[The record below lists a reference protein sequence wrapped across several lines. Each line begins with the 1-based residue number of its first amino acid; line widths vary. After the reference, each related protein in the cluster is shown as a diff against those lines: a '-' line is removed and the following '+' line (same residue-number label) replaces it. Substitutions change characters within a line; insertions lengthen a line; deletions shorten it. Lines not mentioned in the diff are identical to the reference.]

1 MIRNREGYLVS
12 DLSRECTKCGSIFD
26 NKSKTVTLC
35 GPCNSN
41 RVKEQSP
48 EVRMYRRAK
57 SRAAQSGLEFNLNKE
72 DIQIPTHCPVLGIP
86 LSTHKGT
93 SGGRDNSPA
102 LDRVDNSKGY
112 IKGNVLVISHLAN
125 MMKSSADQEQLIK
138 FSDWVQKT
146 YVNTAGK

>member
-1 MIRNREGYLVS
+1 MIRNKQGYLVS
-12 DLSRECTKCGSIFD
+12 ESNRECTKCGVIFQ
-26 NKSKTVTLC
+26 NRSKTVTLC
-35 GPCNSN
+35 GPCNSC

-57 SRAAQSGLEFNLNKE
+57 SRAVQSGLEFNLDKE

-86 LSTHKGT
+86 LVVHKGT

-112 IKGNVLVISHLAN
+112 VKGNVLVISHLAN
-125 MMKSSADQEQLIK
+125 MMKSSANVEQLIR
-138 FSDWVQKT
+138 FSEWIQST
-146 YVNTAGK
+146 YVNTAEK

>member
-1 MIRNREGYLVS
+1 MIRNRECYLVS
-12 DLSRECTKCGSIFD
+12 DLRRECTKCGSIFD

-86 LSTHKGT
+86 LSTYKGT

-102 LDRVDNSKGY
+102 LDRVDNNKGY
-112 IKGNVLVISHLAN
+112 IKGNILVISHLAN

-138 FSDWVQKT
+138 FSEWVQKT